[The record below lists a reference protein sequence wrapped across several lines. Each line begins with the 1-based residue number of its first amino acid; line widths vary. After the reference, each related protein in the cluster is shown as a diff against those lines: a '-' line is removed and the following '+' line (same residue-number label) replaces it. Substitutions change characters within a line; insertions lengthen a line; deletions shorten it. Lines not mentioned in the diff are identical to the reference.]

1 MSEANLELVRRFY
14 AALNAG
20 DLDAVVTLCDAQV
33 EFVNPEHAAEPGTRS
48 GAAAFRRAFERL
60 LADFTEFHSL
70 VVDIEAVGD
79 DVAVVEESTGRGRVS
94 DIPFSEVHGHLF
106 SLRDGRIVRFRWF
119 KTAKELRDAINTQL
133 AERQA
138 LGGD

>member
-20 DLDAVVTLCDAQV
+20 DLDAVVALCDEQV

-60 LADFTEFHSL
+60 LADFTEFRSH

-79 DVAVVEESTGRGRVS
+79 DVAVVEESTGRGRAS
-94 DIPFSEVHGHLF
+94 DIPFSDVHAHLF
-106 SLRDGRIVRFRWF
+106 SLRDGRIMRFSWF
-119 KTAKELRDAINTQL
+119 KSSEELRHATDGRFA
-133 AERQA
+133 RRPR
-138 LGGD
+138 LGSK